1 MADNIAV
8 NDILSGNI
16 SWAKNGRKTEFSRKN
31 YETGWAFLGDEPPT
45 VEDFNY
51 VFAKLHEAA
60 VSLQSSI
67 NTINQDRTGYAPK
80 ASPAFTGIPTAPTAA
95 AGTNNAQIAT
105 TAFVK
110 TAIAA
115 TSAAVKTAYDKA
127 EGALELAR
135 TKQDAPVLYKID
147 LSTLVPDKYYL
158 ISLTPDRGMVDGRR
172 WQFEVRRPLYLNDHP
187 RVPWATHPN
196 GGFSLQAS
204 WSSNADAWG
213 ANRSHR
219 TTEAFE
225 FAWTNQSPLIH
236 IGQLDRVSVEFCYL
250 RGGSV
255 YEVYAPE
262 GFVVQH
268 HTEALTRKDSTR
280 PSPIDY
286 DASLLPKV
294 DTKLIRELYPEAV
307 RHKQLTELLPNSS
320 TQRWQ
325 SALPN
330 ELPFGTVMGFSQ
342 RSILNT
348 NDKTY
353 SGWGMVSRTQS
364 TDAATSVR
372 FGINFGKF
380 YVQQA
385 KSETEWGN
393 ANEVVMARTLTTEH
407 LNNITGVGVYC
418 QTDIAQST
426 ATLNYPETQGG
437 TLWVSPTADG
447 VLQEYT
453 VNNGHKYVRSN
464 PNGAWGAWQRVDAVD
479 LTDLFI
485 GVPIPHPLSTVP
497 AGCLAMNGQRFDKY
511 RYPKLAQ
518 KYPSGQLPDLRGEF
532 IRGWDNGRDVDAWR
546 GVLTTQ
552 GDAIPSTS
560 FVVVSNDFGGYEGS
574 YARTSN
580 VEIVNN
586 TYSSKPGEGWVNL
599 DNKDVNYRYERAYR
613 LAQGTSSSYTFW
625 DLHSR
630 ISFGSGNE
638 VRPRNIAF
646 HYICL
651 AA

>member
-1 MADNIAV
+1 MANLTLTREWVENIYQLETSDPVMGGPDGIDNRQ
-8 NDILSGNI
+8 
-16 SWAKNGRKTEFSRKN
+16 AKE
-31 YETGWAFLGDEPPT
+31 LGARTNWLKDQ
-45 VEDFNY
+45 V
-51 VFAKLHEAA
+51 
-60 VSLQSSI
+60 I
-67 NTINQDRTGYAPK
+67 TINRDRTGYAPK

-95 AGTNNAQIAT
+95 AGTNNTQIAT

-115 TSAAVKTAYDKA
+115 TSAAAKTAYDKA
-127 EGALELAR
+127 TDALELAR
-135 TKQDAPVLYKID
+135 TKQAAPVLHRID

-158 ISLTPDRGMVDGRR
+158 ISFTPGSGMADGRR
-172 WQFEVRRPLYLNDHP
+172 WQFEVRRPLYFKDHP
-187 RVPWATHPN
+187 RVPWATHPS

-204 WSSNADAWG
+204 WSSNADEWG
-213 ANRSHR
+213 ANRSYR
-219 TTEAFE
+219 TIEAFE
-225 FAWTNQSPLIH
+225 FAWVNQSPLIH
-236 IGQLDRVSVEFCYL
+236 IGQLGRTSVEFCYL

-307 RHKQLTELLPNSS
+307 RHKQLTGLLPNSS

-348 NDKTY
+348 NDEIY
-353 SGWGMVSRTQS
+353 SGWGMVSRAHPTE
-364 TDAATSVR
+364 AAVSVR

-385 KSETEWGN
+385 KSETEWGK
-393 ANEVVMARTLTTEH
+393 ATEVVMARTLTAES
-407 LNNITGVGVYC
+407 LNDVTNLGVYC
-418 QTDIAQST
+418 QTDTAQST
-426 ATLNYPETQGG
+426 AARDYPETRDG
-437 TLWVSPTADG
+437 TLWVSPATDG

-479 LTDLFI
+479 LTDALI

-511 RYPKLAQ
+511 RYPKLGQ
-518 KYPSGQLPDLRGEF
+518 KYPSGVLPDLRGEF
-532 IRGWDNGRDVDAWR
+532 IRGWDNGRGVDAGR
-546 GVLTTQ
+546 ALLSVQ
-552 GDAIPSTS
+552 GDAIRNIIGEVNTDNGWFFTTLDGTFYDSKEAYTNQQKQRTRAQVMSANDVPGLKKGYFGFDASR
-560 FVVVSNDFGGYEGS
+560 VVPT
-574 YARTSN
+574 A
-580 VEIVNN
+580 
-586 TYSSKPGEGWVNL
+586 
-599 DNKDVNYRYERAYR
+599 
-613 LAQGTSSSYTFW
+613 
-625 DLHSR
+625 
-630 ISFGSGNE
+630 NE
-638 VRPRNIAF
+638 NRPRNIAF